1 MHKVVITV
9 FLVICVIAAT
19 FAARLGHGSG
29 FFRQLGLIDCPH
41 AEADSEK
48 TVPAGTAARRV

>member
-19 FAARLGHGSG
+19 FAARLGHGS
-29 FFRQLGLIDCPH
+29 
-41 AEADSEK
+41 DSLDNS
-48 TVPAGTAARRV
+48 V